1 MILNIQ
7 WCKPINQHE
16 KTIYDINQ
24 EVIVD
29 MISRLNN
36 DNHFLGGVIK
46 MNVDELLVQSI
57 VDKVRQIKQQRS
69 S

>member
-1 MILNIQ
+1 
-7 WCKPINQHE
+7 
-16 KTIYDINQ
+16 
-24 EVIVD
+24 